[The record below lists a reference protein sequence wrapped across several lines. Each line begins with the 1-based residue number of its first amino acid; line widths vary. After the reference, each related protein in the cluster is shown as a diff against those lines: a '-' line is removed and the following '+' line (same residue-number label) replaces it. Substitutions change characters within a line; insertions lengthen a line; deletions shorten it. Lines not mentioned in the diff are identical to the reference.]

1 MSFFGR
7 THERILK
14 RFLTYEVEFVLM
26 GDRAAIFYGVRRTTS
41 DIDILVKPTLANG
54 ERIVKAFKSLQ
65 LDISE
70 IAASDFATQHVFTF
84 GMEPEA
90 VDILTFTIGVD
101 VESVF
106 RNAGT
111 TKLII

>member
-41 DIDILVKPTLANG
+41 DIDILVKPT
-54 ERIVKAFKSLQ
+54 
-65 LDISE
+65 
-70 IAASDFATQHVFTF
+70 
-84 GMEPEA
+84 
-90 VDILTFTIGVD
+90 
-101 VESVF
+101 ES
-106 RNAGT
+106 G
-111 TKLII
+111 L